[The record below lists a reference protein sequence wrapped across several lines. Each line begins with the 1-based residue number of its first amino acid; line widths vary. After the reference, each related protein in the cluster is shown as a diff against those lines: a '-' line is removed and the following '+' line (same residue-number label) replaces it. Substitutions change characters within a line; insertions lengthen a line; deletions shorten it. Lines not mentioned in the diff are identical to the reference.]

1 MAEAAAETKGVSFYL
16 MRLVDN
22 FTIQTSEVA
31 VQHLPHLV
39 QLCQRQ
45 VVGEQLYRECVKGF
59 IFFCNVEALRLEL
72 GERNKRLALT
82 SVREQLSV

>member
-1 MAEAAAETKGVSFYL
+1 

-22 FTIQTSEVA
+22 FTIQTSELA

-45 VVGEQLYRECVKGF
+45 VVGEQLYRECVRGF
-59 IFFCNVEALRLEL
+59 IFFGKVEALRLEL
-72 GERNKRLALT
+72 GERNKRLTL
-82 SVREQLSV
+82 SFVWWEQLSLSVSLLTDK